1 MDEIDLDQLDL
12 DEDQIT
18 YLLRKVIF
26 EIIQQHPELSSEN
39 LDPANENMG
48 MINTIQE
55 GEQTEEENGASETNP
70 SSNIIIDPIWR
81 TLQLNRRI
89 VGCVRS
95 INP

>member
-70 SSNIIIDPIWR
+70 SSNIIIDPI
-81 TLQLNRRI
+81 
-89 VGCVRS
+89 
-95 INP
+95 

>member
-26 EIIQQHPELSSEN
+26 EIIQQHPELSSET

-48 MINTIQE
+48 IINTFQE

-70 SSNIIIDPIWR
+70 SSNIIIDPI
-81 TLQLNRRI
+81 
-89 VGCVRS
+89 
-95 INP
+95 

>member
-26 EIIQQHPELSSEN
+26 EIAQQQQELSSET
-39 LDPANENMG
+39 LDDANENMG

-70 SSNIIIDPIWR
+70 SSNIIIDPI
-81 TLQLNRRI
+81 
-89 VGCVRS
+89 
-95 INP
+95 